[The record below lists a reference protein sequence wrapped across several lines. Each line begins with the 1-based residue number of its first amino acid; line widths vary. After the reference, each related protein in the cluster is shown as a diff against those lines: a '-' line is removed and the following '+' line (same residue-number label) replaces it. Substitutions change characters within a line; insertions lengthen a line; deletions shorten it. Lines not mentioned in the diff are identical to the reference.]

1 MAIGYTKLAKVVCIA
16 CSEPLGEHSKKNLVR
31 CLFRVQ
37 GTYVSDGID
46 NLPSPSDVIEQN
58 KLSSLSEGDIADA
71 RNEGHVNG

>member
-58 KLSSLSEGDIADA
+58 KRVA
-71 RNEGHVNG
+71 